1 MTPAP
6 EPVAVPTR
14 SSNRWRWAGGAALG
28 LCAAIVLLVSLWDWN
43 WFRSMVEVR
52 ASAGVGRTVTME
64 RLEVHPGRSTV
75 IVAHGMR
82 VANPEG
88 FEGPDFAFFPS
99 FSVTFDAATWLRT
112 RRAVL
117 TLVEADQP
125 TFNFLQ
131 TPDGKNNWTLAPPS
145 ADPNAPPPVEV
156 GDVVIHDGTSHVVAP
171 AMKTD
176 VTMAISTNDDSNR
189 RAVTIDGKGTYANQP
204 ITMHAVG
211 GALLTV
217 RDDAPYPVD
226 ITLVNG
232 STRMTLKGTIRDPIA
247 LAGADLNLAL
257 SGSDMS
263 LLYPLT
269 GIPIP
274 RTPPY
279 RVTGK
284 LDFADRRIKFSNM
297 QGQVGSSDLEGALE
311 LDPHGNRLLLTGT
324 LVSRQVDL
332 DDLAGFIG
340 SQPGR
345 TTTPGQT
352 ARQVQDVKAAEAS
365 PKLLPT
371 TPISLPKVRAA
382 DIHLTYKG
390 EKILGKNVPFDS
402 LSTKLDIDDG
412 RIRLTPLRLGLGGG
426 TLTSTIDLQP
436 VGEELDTNATVQLEH
451 VNIATLLANWGLG
464 SGQGPIDGTASLKG
478 RGASLSAIVGHGD
491 GAMRVVM
498 SHGGDVNALLI
509 DLSGIEL
516 GRAFLAALNIPNKE
530 AIRCMVV
537 DAVLQHGILASRTLE
552 VNTTDHIISGG
563 GRIDLSREVLE
574 MRLRTD
580 VKHFTIGKLATPILI
595 AGPFKNL
602 SFGPDPEVALRV
614 GAAVGLGLLFP
625 PAAILPTIQ
634 FGVGDASP
642 CAEMKK

>member
-6 EPVAVPTR
+6 EPAAAPTR
-14 SSNRWRWAGGAALG
+14 RSNRWRWAGGAALG
-28 LCAAIVLLVSLWDWN
+28 LCAAIVLLVALWDWN
-43 WFRSMVEVR
+43 WFRSMVEAR

-82 VANPEG
+82 VANPAG
-88 FEGPDFAFFPS
+88 FEGPDFAFFPR

-112 RRAVL
+112 GRALL

-131 TPDGKNNWTLAPPS
+131 TADGKNNWTLAKP
-145 ADPNAPPPVEV
+145 AVGPNAPPPVEV

-171 AMKTD
+171 AVKTD
-176 VTMAISTNDDSNR
+176 VTLAIATGGDSDKR
-189 RAVTIDGKGTYANQP
+189 VVTIDGKGTYANQP
-204 ITMHAVG
+204 ITVHAVG

-217 RDDAPYPVD
+217 REDAPYPVD

-232 STRMTLKGTIRDPIA
+232 ATRMTLKGSIRDPVA

-257 SGSDMS
+257 SGPDMA

-269 GIPIP
+269 GVPIP
-274 RTPPY
+274 ETPPY
-279 RVTGK
+279 RVIGR

-297 QGQVGSSDLEGALE
+297 QGQVGSSDLEGELE
-311 LDPHGNRLLLTGT
+311 MDPHGTRLLLTGT
-324 LVSRQVDL
+324 LVSHQVDL
-332 DDLAGFIG
+332 EDLAGFIG

-352 ARQVQDVKAAEAS
+352 ARQVQEVKAAEAN

-382 DIHLTYKG
+382 DIHITYRG
-390 EKILGKNVPFDS
+390 DKILGKNVPFDF

-426 TLTSTIDLQP
+426 TLTGTIDLKP
-436 VGEELDTNATVQLEH
+436 VGEELDTNAAVQLEH
-451 VNIATLLANWGLG
+451 VNIATLLAHWGLG
-464 SGQGPIDGTASLKG
+464 SGQGSIDGTASLKG

-498 SHGGDVNALLI
+498 PHGGDVNALLI
-509 DLSGIEL
+509 DLSGIEI
-516 GRAFLAALNIPNKE
+516 GRALLAAINVPNKE

-537 DAVLQHGILASRTLE
+537 DVVLQNGIMASRTLE
-552 VNTTDHIISGG
+552 VNTTDHVISGG
-563 GRIDLSREVLE
+563 GRIDLLREVLE
-574 MRLRTD
+574 MHLRTD

-595 AGPFKNL
+595 SGPFKNL
-602 SFGPDPEVALRV
+602 HFGPDPEVAVRV

-625 PAAILPTIQ
+625 PAAVLPTIQ

-642 CAEMKK
+642 CAEAKK